1 MTDTHTPDNE
11 FHPDFFDLREDDG
24 VAVVTLN
31 KEQLT
36 DDENLEQMD
45 QELNQVLGVSAGR
58 KMVCDLSTVTYLT
71 SSAIGKLISLHRKSI
86 RTQSR
91 FILCGLQPTVRD
103 ILATSHLLQYFSI
116 SPDATSA
123 VAELK

>member
-1 MTDTHTPDNE
+1 MTDNTQTDNE
-11 FHPDFFDLREDDG
+11 FHPDFFDLRDEGD

-45 QELNQVLGVSAGR
+45 QELNQVLGISSGR
-58 KMVCDLSTVTYLT
+58 KMVCDLSTVSYLT

-91 FILCGLQPTVRD
+91 FILCGLQPTVRE

-123 VAELK
+123 VAELR